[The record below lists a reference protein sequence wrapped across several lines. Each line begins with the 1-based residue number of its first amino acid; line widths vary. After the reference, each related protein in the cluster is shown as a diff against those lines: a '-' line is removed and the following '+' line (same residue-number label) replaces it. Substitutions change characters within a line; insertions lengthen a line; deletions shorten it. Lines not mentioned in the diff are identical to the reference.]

1 MTIETTSLARVVEI
15 IAEMLATLAII
26 GDVGGSS
33 SNIGITVEEALALPA
48 LASARLVAGAAGSGR
63 RIRSVNMMEVPDI
76 AAWLRED
83 ELLVTTA
90 YPLRDDA
97 RALPELIRLLA
108 QRGLAGLALKPGR
121 YIAQSAAETHA
132 LADELGFPL
141 IELDVDAS
149 FNDILGD
156 VLGTILNR
164 QAVQL
169 ERSQA
174 IHERLTSV
182 VLAGGSLSEL
192 IEALAQLTQGHAAI
206 VDAHGTVL
214 AASSDLARG
223 LDPPGTIRT
232 VRAIRA
238 GSANHGSVI
247 VWSHDERIAPDT
259 LVAMDHAA
267 TIAALAMAQAEGVAS
282 REHRSRVL
290 LLEELVSW
298 HTVDREDTLA
308 RGATFGWDLT
318 RPRAALLVEL
328 GRPDGQEVLVAGQP
342 LEEQLVHA
350 TTRALGGGA
359 IAWALRSG
367 MVVLLETE
375 TAKPDEQTGQVLQ
388 AAIQSIHPGLHVAI
402 AVGRE
407 YSDLVDFHHSYR
419 EAVETLTL
427 GQQLHGPHFVAAY
440 DSMVVYRLL
449 SEVPADGLE
458 RHVEETLGSLIEFDR
473 RHNAALVETLECY
486 LRNDRNR
493 AATARA
499 LFVHYNTLR
508 YRLGQI
514 DRLLGGRGDE
524 RGVWLTIELAMHA
537 RRLLMAQGRITS
549 ARLAPYAGVGAQR

>member
-1 MTIETTSLARVVEI
+1 VV
-15 IAEMLATLAII
+15 
-26 GDVGGSS
+26 GSS
-33 SNIGITVEEALALPA
+33 SHIGITVEEALALPA
-48 LASARLVAGAAGSGR
+48 LAGARLVAGAAGSGR

-97 RALPELIRLLA
+97 HALPELIRLLA
-108 QRGLAGLALKPGR
+108 ERGLAGLALKPGR

-132 LADELGFPL
+132 LADELAFPL

-149 FNDILGD
+149 FNDILSD

-164 QAVQL
+164 QALQL

-182 VLAGGSLSEL
+182 VLAGGSLSDL
-192 IEALAQLTQGHAAI
+192 IETLAQLTQSHAAI

-223 LDPPGTIRT
+223 LDPPGTVRT
-232 VRAIRA
+232 VRPIRA
-238 GSANHGSVI
+238 GSANRGSVI
-247 VWSHDERIAPDT
+247 VWSYDERIAPDT

-298 HTVDREDTLA
+298 HTVDREDALA

-318 RPRAALLVEL
+318 RPRAALRVEL
-328 GRPDGQEVLVAGQP
+328 RRPDGQEVLVAGQP
-342 LEEQLVHA
+342 LEEQLIHA
-350 TTRALGGGA
+350 ITRVLGGGT

-367 MVVLLETE
+367 LVALLDSDA
-375 TAKPDEQTGQVLQ
+375 AKPDEQSGRVLQ
-388 AAIQSIHPGLHVAI
+388 AAILSVHPGLDVAI
-402 AVGRE
+402 AIGRE
-407 YSDLVDFHHSYR
+407 YGDLVDFHHSYR
-419 EAVETLTL
+419 EAAETLTL
-427 GQQLHGPHFVAAY
+427 GQQLHGPDFVAAY
-440 DSMVVYRLL
+440 DQMVVYRLL

-458 RHVEETLGSLIEFDR
+458 RHVLEALGPLIEFDQ
-473 RHNAALVETLECY
+473 RHNGALVETLEYY

-508 YRLGQI
+508 YRLSRI
-514 DRLLGGRGDE
+514 ERLLGGRNDE
-524 RGVWLTIELAMHA
+524 RGVWLAIELAMHA
-537 RRLLMAQGRITS
+537 RRLLIAQGRIAS
-549 ARLAPYAGVGAQR
+549 ARSASFADTRASTSVPPQAQPKHRSSGE